1 MCACFRFY
9 SGTRSLL
16 SPNKFHWDFPLKL
29 FSFYFCN
36 FSGVDRLRFVQNP
49 QSVFRSFS
57 DSSPNYTE
65 VKPVFDRIKNVTTPS
80 IVKKINAVF
89 LFDIMGEGKWFV
101 DLKSGKGVVG
111 EGDPDVKADVT
122 VTLDKDIFLKIFNRE
137 VKPATAFMN
146 GQMKLSGDLSKAMA
160 LESMMKATRNA

>member
-1 MCACFRFY
+1 M
-9 SGTRSLL
+9 
-16 SPNKFHWDFPLKL
+16 
-29 FSFYFCN
+29 
-36 FSGVDRLRFVQNP
+36 
-49 QSVFRSFS
+49 
-57 DSSPNYTE
+57 
-65 VKPVFDRIKNVTTPS
+65 
-80 IVKKINAVF
+80 F

-137 VKPATAFMN
+137 VNPATAFMN